1 MVTDRMFI
9 IRYEKNHFF
18 FYIKKIKYGTHDT
31 EKKDKTIFF
40 FATIL
45 TMQFRNFIL
54 RFC

>member
-1 MVTDRMFI
+1 MKKI
-9 IRYEKNHFF
+9 IF
-18 FYIKKIKYGTHDT
+18 FYRKKIKYGTHDT
-31 EKKDKTIFF
+31 EKKGQNNFF